1 MLGHRIF
8 PRPLFSASHGSV
20 AKWGKQTNT
29 QNCKQGTEA
38 TFMVF
43 GVLKVS
49 WCFQFLVAGRN
60 QQKNICFTNLYIY
73 RRYFWPYY
81 YTANVAPHRCMV
93 APHRCMIVY
102 RSIRGHCFFD
112 PPSCLFDFPRVFLI
126 PHERNRKWNSKETL
140 KKLTWMFARYFWPYY
155 YTANVAPHRCMVAPH
170 RCMIV
175 YRSIWRRSFLWSPT
189 LFVWPPPCF
198 FDQSWTKSEMK
209 L

>member
-73 RRYFWPYY
+73 IYIDDIFGPIIIQLMLRRTGAW
-81 YTANVAPHRCMV
+81 
-93 APHRCMIVY
+93 
-102 RSIRGHCFFD
+102 
-112 PPSCLFDFPRVFLI
+112 L
-126 PHERNRKWNSKETL
+126 
-140 KKLTWMFARYFWPYY
+140 
-155 YTANVAPHRCMVAPH
+155 
-170 RCMIV
+170 
-175 YRSIWRRSFLWSPT
+175 RRT
-189 LFVWPPPCF
+189 GA
-198 FDQSWTKSEMK
+198 
-209 L
+209 